1 MNFKFR
7 NLKRKFSLMLY
18 RIEKSN
24 SHFFDDVRVE
34 DKKIMDNIIEWM
46 FMLKYYKDISID
58 KFTNLFN
65 NFEGIIFPIII
76 YGHPRHLQIK
86 DNAGNHYYL
95 WYNAFDFKNREDYTI
110 GVRTKHLD
118 TEFTYRLNKN
128 KEIVLKELWIS
139 QLDDDSNNTNN
150 RIRFC
155 YFDYNSEDQITTAFL
170 QTETSKLEIHYPS
183 VDSSQDEQIASHL
196 FDLANKF
203 TYIDD
208 VSCVLV
214 HISDILKKSNQNY
227 SLTMTSYQTINKE
240 EIILSEVCLSYGV
253 ITKYSFT
260 TRTSDLQHSINT
272 QYLSEELESF
282 ISKH

>member
-7 NLKRKFSLMLY
+7 NLKRKFSLTLY
-18 RIEKSN
+18 RIEISN

-34 DKKIMDNIIEWM
+34 DKKIKNNIIEWM

-65 NFEGIIFPIII
+65 NFEGIVFPIAI
-76 YGHPRHLQIK
+76 YGYPRHLQIK

-95 WYNAFDFKNREDYTI
+95 WYSTFDYENMEDYTI

-128 KEIVLKELWIS
+128 KEIVLKELWIL
-139 QLDDDSNNTNN
+139 QLDGDGNNTNN
-150 RIRFC
+150 RIRFY
-155 YFDYNSEDQITTAFL
+155 YFNRKSEDQITTAVL

-183 VDSSQDEQIASHL
+183 VDSSQDEQIAAHL

-214 HISDILKKSNQNY
+214 DISDILEKSYHKY

-240 EIILSEVCLSYGV
+240 KVILSEICLSYGV

-260 TRTSDLQHSINT
+260 TRTSDLQHSLNT